1 MFDISIIIQ
10 FILLGAFVG
19 FISGLFGIGGGGIIV
34 PILTGILLSLQFDAN
49 TVVHASIGTSMG
61 IMAITSFSSMLA
73 QHKKQAV
80 LWDMFKL
87 LVPSIIV
94 GTFLASFLASYLSS
108 FTLAIIFAIFMFLT
122 SINMFFG
129 STPKNIEKEFSKKI
143 HYISGAIFGALS
155 ALISVAGGMFIVPYL
170 LAQGIDIKKAIGTSS
185 AIGFIL
191 TLSGALGYM
200 INGYMI
206 NHTSLDYTIGF
217 LFLPAIFFVA
227 LASVFT
233 APIGV
238 KLAHKMSSKL
248 LKKIFSLIPFFLSI
262 KLIYEL
268 V

>member
-10 FILLGAFVG
+10 FILLGTFVG

-34 PILTGILLSLQFDAN
+34 PILTAILLALQFDAK
-49 TVVHASIGTSMG
+49 TVVHVAIGTSMG

-108 FTLAIIFAIFMFLT
+108 FTLAIIFAVFMFLT
-122 SINMFFG
+122 SIHMFFG
-129 STPKNIEKEFSKKI
+129 KEPKNIEKEFSRKI
-143 HYISGAIFGALS
+143 HYMSAGIFGILS

-200 INGYMI
+200 VNGYMI
-206 NHTSLDYTIGF
+206 NETSHVYTLGF

-227 LASVFT
+227 LASIFT

-238 KLAHKMSSKL
+238 KLAHKMSSNL
-248 LKKIFSLIPFFLSI
+248 LKKIFSLIPFLLSI

-268 V
+268 T

>member
-34 PILTGILLSLQFDAN
+34 PILTGVLLSLQFDDT
-49 TVVHASIGTSMG
+49 TVVHMAIGTSMG

-80 LWDMFKL
+80 LWDIFKL
-87 LVPSIIV
+87 LIPSIII

-108 FTLAIIFAIFMFLT
+108 FVLAIIFATFMFLT
-122 SINMFFG
+122 SLHMFFG
-129 STPKNIEKEFSKKI
+129 KKPKSVNKEFSKKT
-143 HYISGAIFGALS
+143 HYFSGMIFGVLS

-170 LAQGIDIKKAIGTSS
+170 VAQGKNIKKAIGTSS
-185 AIGFIL
+185 AIGFVL
-191 TLSGALGYM
+191 TLSGAFGYM
-200 INGYMI
+200 INGFYSSASS
-206 NHTSLDYTIGF
+206 HEYTLGF
-217 LFLPAIFFVA
+217 LYLPAIFFVA

-233 APIGV
+233 APLGV
-238 KLAHKMSSKL
+238 KLAHKMSSDL

-262 KLIYEL
+262 KMIYEL
-268 V
+268 I